1 MINQQETG
9 RQQKTCKAKIVING
23 VLIVLTGMHIGGNKD
38 TSSIGAVDAPVIRD
52 ICTHEPLIPG
62 SSLKGKLRTLLV
74 KARTSG
80 YLLRA
85 IEEDDEVVQRLFGA
99 GGKVSRAARLQFWD
113 LFITEESRQRF
124 SNLETDTY
132 LGEIK
137 YENEIKRIT
146 AAANP
151 RQIERVPAGMKFQ
164 FKLVY
169 NMESEEEAAEDMK
182 VLAEGLRLLELDYL
196 GGHGSRGYGRVK
208 MEGLSARIVGAEPTV
223 DDATINAILATVHG
237 ETL

>member
-113 LFITEESRQRF
+113 LFIT
-124 SNLETDTY
+124 D